1 MNKTKNPAGRLAR
14 VSMVAVAL
22 FAAVMTGSTASAL
35 AYPEY
40 AQPDTAAVSNE
51 AADTRYGLRDLVI
64 HNVGTSGLSICKDW
78 NLADDQVVSSYC
90 PSTIGLLNPGQDSKS
105 KYGWADTDGAFIPA
119 RTGLYVDGK
128 RWNHCR
134 SYAVWMK
141 LSPTLF
147 DHHYDI
153 TKKTC

>member
-1 MNKTKNPAGRLAR
+1 MKITNNPAVWLAR
-14 VSMVAVAL
+14 AGVVAAALFVAV
-22 FAAVMTGSTASAL
+22 TIGSAASAS

-40 AQPDTAAVSNE
+40 VQPDTAADSDG
-51 AADTRYGLRDLVI
+51 AADTRYGWRDLVI

-78 NLADDQVVSSYC
+78 NLPDDQVVSDYC
-90 PSTIGLLNPGQDSKS
+90 PSTIGLLNPSQDSKS
-105 KYGWADTDGAFIPA
+105 KYGWADTDGVFIPA

-141 LSPTLF
+141 LSPTYF
-147 DHHYDI
+147 DRHYDI
-153 TKKTC
+153 TKKPC